1 MLFGVIDDKGGE
13 KPKDMCKML
22 MEGDQLKF
30 EHTNRGSKP
39 IDSLLHL
46 FEHDHNEM
54 LHCKLYFK
62 LHMLGWCMLAIEI
75 D

>member
-13 KPKDMCKML
+13 KPKDMCNML

-39 IDSLLHL
+39 IDLLLHL
-46 FEHDHNEM
+46 FEHDHMKCCIASYISNFTC
-54 LHCKLYFK
+54 LDGVC
-62 LHMLGWCMLAIEI
+62 
-75 D
+75 

>member
-1 MLFGVIDDKGGE
+1 MSLMTKGE
-13 KPKDMCKML
+13 KNLKICEL
-22 MEGDQLKF
+22 ERDQLKF

-46 FEHDHNEM
+46 TEHDHNEM
-54 LHCKLYFK
+54 LHCKLFFK
-62 LHMLGWCMLAIEI
+62 LHMLGWCMLVIEF